1 MRPLALVLAL
11 GTLLLTAADALADVA
26 SEARF
31 FDGAGRRAYD
41 AGHYEQALESFQ
53 FVQEIAPS
61 QRMLYNIAV
70 CADLAG
76 RGDMAFA
83 LYQEYLGTDD
93 AEPARR
99 ADAEHRAERLKGR
112 LALVSVDTEPA
123 GALVYVDRKELGQF
137 GTSPLTLAVPEGEHR
152 ILVERLGFARAEVP
166 VSAKTGSVVRVT
178 PKLVPTF
185 GVLAVTVLPGSA
197 TLGFARE
204 GAPVTATPVNGG
216 YRLQVGHYRVLA
228 SAPGYAPAEAQVT
241 VSVDAKASVDLS
253 LVPLPRATGT
263 LLVST
268 RAVPAELFVDGR
280 RVAVTP
286 ATLREISIG
295 PHTLEV
301 RAAGRRARRSIDVI
315 GGRATYVDIEL
326 GGGKP

>member
-11 GTLLLTAADALADVA
+11 AALCLSHADALADVA

-31 FDGAGRRAYD
+31 FDEAGRRAYD

-61 QRMLYNIAV
+61 QRLLYNIAL

-76 RGDMAFA
+76 RGDMAFS
-83 LYQEYLGTDD
+83 LYQEYLRTDD
-93 AEPARR
+93 ADPARR
-99 ADAEHRAERLKGR
+99 ADAERRAERLKGR
-112 LALVSVDTEPA
+112 LALVAVESEPS
-123 GALVYVDRKELGQF
+123 GALVFVDRKELGQF
-137 GTSPLTLAVPEGEHR
+137 GTAPVTLAVPPGEHR
-152 ILVERLGFARAEVP
+152 ILLERPGFAAAEAP
-166 VSAKTGSVVRVT
+166 VSAKTGSIVRLT
-178 PKLVPTF
+178 PKLVPVF
-185 GVLAVTVLPGSA
+185 GVLALTVLPGSA

-204 GAPVTATPVNGG
+204 GTPVTATPVDGG

-228 SAPGYAPAEAQVT
+228 TAPGYAPAEAQVT
-241 VSVDAKASVDLS
+241 VSVDSPASLDLS
-253 LVPLPRATGT
+253 LLPLPRATGT

-268 RAVPAELFVDGR
+268 RAMPAELFVDGR

-286 ATLREISIG
+286 ATVRELSVG

-301 RAAGRRARRSIDVI
+301 RARGRVAVRSIEVI
-315 GGRATYVDIEL
+315 GGRATYVEIEL
-326 GGGKP
+326 ERSKP